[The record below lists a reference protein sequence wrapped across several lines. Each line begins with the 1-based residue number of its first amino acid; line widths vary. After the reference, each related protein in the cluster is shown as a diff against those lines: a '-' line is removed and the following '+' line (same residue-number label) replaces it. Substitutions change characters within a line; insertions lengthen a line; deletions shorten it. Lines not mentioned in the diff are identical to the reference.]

1 MYLVKSPAVNL
12 VKTNMG
18 QNNHFLITC
27 LVGLD
32 LVKNSKVIP
41 PPAFSPQWQP
51 SSLEISALRS
61 REYVL
66 NSSLAWIV
74 DCMEGYFFAINKK
87 PNFIE
92 NDELRNTLNGEKIS
106 RSVFLKINLFGDH
119 LSLNQDPSFCLAHLA
134 IAWRNRVVHSEAS
147 NDISSEHREILIRNA
162 SLLEERHSGLI
173 VEDMLKDF
181 DSGQAIKHKIVSSF
195 CKATQDLLYEIDR
208 RLMKEINLERYMR
221 AIIHKYLQIH
231 KDNLRLKWSREGFDR
246 EKFINQIFLSNGFV
260 FKVSNIKNELTIFK
274 HVPDNIV
281 KDFISKSVD
290 DLWVDVKDCT

>member
-1 MYLVKSPAVNL
+1 
-12 VKTNMG
+12 MG

-32 LVKNSKVIP
+32 LVKNSNEIS

-51 SSLEISALRS
+51 SSFEISALRS

-92 NDELRNTLNGEKIS
+92 NIELRNSLNGERIS

-119 LSLNQDPSFCLAHLA
+119 LRLNQDPSFCLAHLA

-147 NDISSEHREILIRNA
+147 NDISCEYREILVQNA
-162 SLLEERHSGLI
+162 RLLEERHSGLN

-208 RLMKEINLERYMR
+208 RLMDEINLERYMR
-221 AIIHKYLQIH
+221 AIINKYLQVH
-231 KDNLRLKWSREGFDR
+231 KDNLCLKWSRAGFDR
-246 EKFINQIFLSNGFV
+246 EKFINQIFISNGFV
-260 FKVSNIKNELTIFK
+260 FKISNIKNEHTTFK
-274 HVPDNIV
+274 LVPEDII

-290 DLWVDVKDCT
+290 DLWKDVNDFT